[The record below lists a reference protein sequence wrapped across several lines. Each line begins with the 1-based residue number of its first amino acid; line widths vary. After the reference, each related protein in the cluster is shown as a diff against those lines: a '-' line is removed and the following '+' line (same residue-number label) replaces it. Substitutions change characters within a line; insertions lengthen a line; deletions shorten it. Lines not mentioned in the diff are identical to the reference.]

1 MKKILAFGIA
11 FMLAISYSLAA
22 FAEATGTTGA
32 TGKINLEQTSDYN
45 RALVVSEMA
54 KIMLTNSKSMSNL
67 PFVFTA
73 DCEREIKNSLNVA
86 NARNIISTVIDT
98 IAVENSSNKDFVIM
112 GNVKVEVEN
121 NRNNI
126 YILELHVNKYGEVY
140 GFNIWGY

>member
-1 MKKILAFGIA
+1 M
-11 FMLAISYSLAA
+11 
-22 FAEATGTTGA
+22 
-32 TGKINLEQTSDYN
+32 
-45 RALVVSEMA
+45 
-54 KIMLTNSKSMSNL
+54 
-67 PFVFTA
+67 FTA

-86 NARNIISTVIDT
+86 NARNIITSVIDT

-126 YILELHVNKYGEVY
+126 YLLELHVNKYGEIY